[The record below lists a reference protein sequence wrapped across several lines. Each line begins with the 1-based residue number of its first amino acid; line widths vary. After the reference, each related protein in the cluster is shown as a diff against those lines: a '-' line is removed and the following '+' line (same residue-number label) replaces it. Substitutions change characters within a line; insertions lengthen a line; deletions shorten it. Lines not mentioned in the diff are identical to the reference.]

1 MRFPPAF
8 KIIFA
13 VLLLPS
19 LAFSQVTKVSGKVFD
34 ADTKE
39 PLPFVSISF
48 KGIKVSTTSDVDG
61 NYSVSTTMPAD
72 TIVFSF
78 IGYVTTKKPV
88 KKGVAQVMNVEMKP
102 DVTTITQI
110 DVIAGENPAIIILR
124 KVIKNKPVNDK
135 EKLDSYQYEVYNKIE
150 FDLNNIPKDVAEKK
164 MAKQIKFIF
173 DFIDSSNV
181 KEKPYLPLFISEAIS
196 DYYYKK
202 NPKYKKE
209 VIKASKISGLDNE
222 KSVSQFMGE
231 MYQNVNIYDNNTL
244 VFGKNFVSPI
254 SDNGTFFY
262 KYYLVDSVFLESNWC
277 YQIQFMPKRKGEL
290 AFEGNMWIADST
302 WGVKRLEMSIAGDAN
317 INYVNMLNVIQEYEY
332 IDSTW
337 MQTKDKLVVDF
348 KLQKKQAG
356 FYGRKTTSYKN
367 IVVNKPKEDDF
378 YSKTDNLI
386 VLEDATT
393 KTDTF
398 WTENRHDTLS
408 QNEKQ
413 IYFMVDSLQNTKL
426 YRTWQDIVIMVYG
439 GYKIW
444 GYVEYGPYYNMISFN
459 SYEGVRPR
467 FGLRTS
473 NKFSRWCELS
483 GYVAYGIKDEQ
494 FKYGGEYKT
503 FITKKPRQIV
513 YFNYKKDYELLGA
526 SASALTADNILT
538 SLTRR
543 TTVNSLTAFE
553 QFRIIYE
560 YEPFEGWNNKI
571 YFTNRTIRPL
581 GQNYTYYSS
590 DGNLQQ
596 KDKIITSEIRI
607 VSRFAWNEK
616 YIEGTFTRSSMGTKA
631 PVVVVEYTPGLKGVL
646 KSDYTYQ
653 KLYINIDDRIRIN
666 PIGYTNY
673 VIDAGII
680 IGKVPYPLM
689 FLHPGNETYIYD
701 WASYNLMNYY
711 EFASDQFAAISIFH
725 HFDGFFLNKVPL
737 LRKLKWREVFIAKAM
752 VGSMSAGN
760 RTVLNLPPGL
770 TSLNRGPY
778 YEVGAG
784 IENIFKIFRVDCFWR
799 LSYIDKPY
807 QANYEMLTGKKV
819 NIFGI
824 RASIQVIF

>member
-1 MRFPPAF
+1 MKGLRTVYWLVMVLFSAPA
-8 KIIFA
+8 
-13 VLLLPS
+13 
-19 LAFSQVTKVSGKVFD
+19 LAQFTKVSGRVFD
-34 ADTKE
+34 AETKE
-39 PLPFVSISF
+39 PLPFVSVIF
-48 KGIKVSTTSDVDG
+48 KGTKVSATSDIDG
-61 NYSVSTTMPAD
+61 NYTISTSTPSD
-72 TIVFSF
+72 SLLYSYV
-78 IGYVTTKKPV
+78 GYVTVRKAV
-88 KKGVAQVMNVEMKP
+88 KKGQVQVINVELKN
-102 DVTTITQI
+102 DVATLNQI
-110 DVIAGENPAIIILR
+110 DIMPGENPAVTLLK
-124 KVIKNKPVNDK
+124 KVIKNKPKNDK

-150 FDLNNIPKDVAEKK
+150 FDLNNIPKDIAEKK
-164 MAKQIKFIF
+164 MAKQIQFIF
-173 DFIDSSNV
+173 DYIDSSNV

-202 NPKYKKE
+202 SPRYKKE
-209 VIKASKISGLDNE
+209 IIKASKISGLDNE

-231 MYQNVNIYDNNTL
+231 MYQNVNIYDNNIL

-262 KYYLVDSVFLESNWC
+262 KYYLLDSVFLEENWC
-277 YQIQFMPKRKGEL
+277 YQVQFKPKRKQEL
-290 AFEGNMWIADST
+290 LFEGNMWIADST
-302 WGVKRLEMSIAGDAN
+302 FGVKRLEMSIVKDAN
-317 INYVNMLNVIQEYEY
+317 INYVNMLNVVQEYEY

-348 KLQKKQAG
+348 KMQKKQAG
-356 FYGRKTTSYKN
+356 FYGRKTTSYRN
-367 IVVNKPKEDDF
+367 IVINKPREDDF

-386 VLEDATT
+386 VMEDATT
-393 KTDTF
+393 KSDTF
-398 WTENRHDTLS
+398 WVQNRHDTLS
-408 QNEKQ
+408 KNEKQ
-413 IYFMVDSLQNTKL
+413 IYRMVDSLQNTRL
-426 YRTWQDIVIMVYG
+426 YRTWQDIVIMIYS
-439 GYKIW
+439 GYKVW
-444 GYVEYGPYYNMISFN
+444 GYVEYGPYYNMLSFN

-473 NKFSRWCELS
+473 NKFSRWCEIS
-483 GYVAYGIKDEQ
+483 GYVAYGTQDQQ

-503 FITKKPRQIV
+503 FITKKPRQII

-526 SASALTADNILT
+526 SQSALTADNILT

-543 TTVNSLTAFE
+543 TTVNSLTGFE

-571 YFTNRTIRPL
+571 FFTNRTIRPL
-581 GQNYTYYSS
+581 GDPYTYIAADSTIVE
-590 DGNLQQ
+590 
-596 KDKIITSEIRI
+596 KDRIITSEIKI

-631 PVVVVEYTPGLKGVL
+631 PVIIVEYTPGLKGVL

-653 KLYINIDDRIRIN
+653 KLYINIDDRFRIN

-680 IGKVPYPLM
+680 LGKVPYPLM

-711 EFASDQFAAISIFH
+711 EFASDRYAAISIFH

-752 VGSMSAGN
+752 VGSITPAN
-760 RTVLNLPPGL
+760 RDVLIFPSYLS
-770 TSLNRGPY
+770 SLNRGPY

-784 IENIFKIFRVDCFWR
+784 LENIFKIFRVDCFWR
-799 LSYIDKPY
+799 LSYIDREY
-807 QANYEMLTGKKV
+807 QERYETLSGKKV
-819 NIFGI
+819 NIFGV
-824 RASIQVIF
+824 RASVQVIF